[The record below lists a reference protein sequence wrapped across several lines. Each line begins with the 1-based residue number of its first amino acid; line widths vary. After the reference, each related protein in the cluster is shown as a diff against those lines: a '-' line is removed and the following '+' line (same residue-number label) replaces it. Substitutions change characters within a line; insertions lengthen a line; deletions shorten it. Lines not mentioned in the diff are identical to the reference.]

1 MKFIATTDGY
11 INADYVKRFD
21 ITDKKIALQDDT
33 GASYFIDEKFDSD
46 EDAQNC
52 LDELIEELEAD
63 ERPDA
68 I

>member
-11 INADYVKRFD
+11 LNADYVRRLGIMD
-21 ITDKKIALQDDT
+21 EKIALQDNT
-33 GASYFIDEKFDSD
+33 GAIYFIDEKFDSD
-46 EDAQNC
+46 EDAQKY

>member
-33 GASYFIDEKFDSD
+33 GASYFIDEKFADD
-46 EDAQNC
+46 ESAQNY
-52 LDELIEELEAD
+52 LDELIEELED
-63 ERPDA
+63 DDRPDA